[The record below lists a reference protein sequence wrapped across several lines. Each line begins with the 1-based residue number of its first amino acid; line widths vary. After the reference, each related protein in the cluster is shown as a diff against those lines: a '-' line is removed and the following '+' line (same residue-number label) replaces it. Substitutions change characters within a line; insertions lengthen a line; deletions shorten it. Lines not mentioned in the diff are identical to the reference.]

1 VAWGLR
7 NVSSRELSEWAAF
20 YGMEPFGDRKADY
33 RAGMVAATIANVNRA
48 PNREPFKPD
57 DFFPERQN
65 ETEDDDDEEPWRKQQ
80 AMAAMITLAFG
91 GEDRRTG

>member
-1 VAWGLR
+1 MAWGLR

-65 ETEDDDDEEPWRKQQ
+65 ETEDDDDEPWRKQQ